1 MDNNIKSSP
10 VALLF
15 AGQGNPVIGM
25 GAELWDI
32 NETTKAIW
40 DCASDIAGIDLRRC
54 CLKGPMN
61 KLIQT
66 TVQQLAVTA
75 INVSLYSLMRERS
88 DAMSIVGSCGHSVGE
103 YSALYAA
110 GAISLETLF
119 KMIDFRAKVMNE
131 LSKVNKGSML
141 AVKGMDYLAMRAL
154 LARSDRE
161 LDISCD
167 NSRRQQVIGGA
178 SSALSHVTQQLVA
191 SGYETMKLGVS
202 GAWHTRLMSDG
213 VQLMRDFLADIR
225 IEPPQHEVLMNVT
238 GRPEMDPQVIRENL
252 SLHLTHTVQWTDSL
266 EYLLAR
272 QEPVMFIEISNKAYL
287 GQLLNDFPSFSAQM
301 SLHCRKIMCF

>member
-1 MDNNIKSSP
+1 MDSNVKSSS

-25 GAELWDI
+25 GSDLWNI
-32 NETTKAIW
+32 NKTTKAIW

-66 TVQQLAVTA
+66 TIQQLAVTA
-75 INVSLYSLMRERS
+75 INVSLYSLMKERLGT
-88 DAMSIVGSCGHSVGE
+88 MSIVGSCGHSVGE

-110 GAISLETLF
+110 GAISLEALF

-141 AVKGMDYLAMRAL
+141 AVKGLDYLAMREL
-154 LARSDRE
+154 LAQSDMA

-178 SSALSHVTQQLVA
+178 TSALAHFTQKLTA
-191 SGYETMKLGVS
+191 SRFDTMKLGVS

-213 VQLMRDFLADIR
+213 VQPVRDFLADIK
-225 IEPPQHEVLMNVT
+225 IEQPQHEVLMNVT
-238 GRPEMDPQVIRENL
+238 GRSEFNPQAIRENL
-252 SLHLTHTVQWTDSL
+252 SLHLTHTVKWTDSL

-272 QEPVMFIEISNKAYL
+272 KEPVMFIEISNKAYL
-287 GQLLNDFPSFSAQM
+287 TQLLNDFPSFSAQM
-301 SLHCRKIMCF
+301 SLHCKKVV